1 MLAFAANSLLALA
14 VLATGPRA
22 TQDAD
27 GETLVR
33 GALAEKIDRYL
44 SRCVP
49 FGFSG
54 SALVAA
60 GDEVILSKGYG
71 IADSQT
77 GAACTPSTVF
87 DLGSL
92 TKQFT
97 ATAVLVLEQR
107 GVLEVTDKLD
117 RFLSDVPSDK
127 AAIQVHQLLTH
138 TSGLPRAVPR
148 LNSEVHDREAMLKL
162 VLAAPLSSKP
172 GREHLYSNA
181 GYELLGAVVEV
192 AAKKPFEELLRELLF
207 DPAGMGSTGFRQDG
221 RLDPS
226 LAARGRMKPDDPPPP
241 GSLLEGRAQDE
252 PRRPGERTLAT
263 EGWYSWGLRGAG
275 GVLSTAPDLWRWER
289 ALRGDDVL
297 TKASK
302 KKLFT
307 PVRGDYAYGWYALK
321 TKAGKTWIEHGGSTD
336 NGFDVKCTR
345 YPDDGIFFVVLGN
358 GPGVVPWV
366 NLNVGKLIQGEP
378 CDLPP
383 ATTSLA
389 ESELEALTGEYEGP
403 KGLRLRAFAHS
414 GALFLEAG
422 SEAAFKLL
430 AGDASTA
437 GPKGELRLSRKIADG
452 FATADFRALHEAE
465 DERYPLFFMESWWQ
479 SLLAHHGALRRAT
492 VLGASAER
500 GGGVTVA
507 ALVEFERGSEN
518 FRLQWSGG
526 KLAGVN
532 IGPPYP
538 NRLRLAPKSAQSF
551 VAYDLVRQKV
561 LARASRPT
569 STGTGLELE
578 VGGEKARLVRA
589 KD

>member
-14 VLATGPRA
+14 VLATGLRA
-22 TQDAD
+22 TQDAA

-60 GDEVILSKGYG
+60 GDEVILCKGYG

-77 GAACTPSTVF
+77 GAACSPSTIF

-107 GVLEVTDKLD
+107 GVLAVTDKLD
-117 RFLSDVPSDK
+117 RFLSDVPPDK
-127 AAIQVHQLLTH
+127 ASIQIHHLLAH
-138 TSGLPRAVPR
+138 TSGLPRGLPG
-148 LNSEVHDREAMLKL
+148 LGSEVHDREAMLKM
-162 VLAAPLSSKP
+162 VLEAPLHSKP
-172 GREHLYSNA
+172 GAEHVYSNI
-181 GYELLGAVVEV
+181 GYDLLGAIVEI
-192 AAKKPFEELLRELLF
+192 ATKKPFEEALRELLF
-207 DPAGMGSTGFRQDG
+207 DPAGMGSTGFRKDG

-241 GSLLEGRAQDE
+241 GSLLEGQTQDE

-289 ALRGDDVL
+289 ELRGDDLL

-321 TKAGKTWIEHGGSTD
+321 TKAGKTWIEHGGSTG

-345 YPDDGIFFVVLGN
+345 YPDDRVFFVVLGN
-358 GPGVVPWV
+358 APGNVPWV
-366 NLNVGKLIQGEP
+366 NLNVGKLLQGESIE
-378 CDLPP
+378 LPP
-383 ATTSLA
+383 ATA
-389 ESELEALTGEYEGP
+389 PPGESELEALAGEYEGP
-403 KGLRLRAFAHS
+403 KGLRLRLFAHS
-414 GALFLEAG
+414 GALILEAG
-422 SEAAFKLL
+422 SETAFRFL
-430 AGDASTA
+430 AGDAGAVGSKT
-437 GPKGELRLSRKIADG
+437 ELQVSRKIVDG
-452 FATADFRALHEAE
+452 FATADFRALHAVE
-465 DERYPLFFMESWWQ
+465 DKQYPLFFMESWWQ
-479 SLLAHHGALRRAT
+479 GLLAHHGALQRAT
-492 VLGASAER
+492 VLGATAEFS
-500 GGGVTVA
+500 GGITVT
-507 ALVEFERGSEN
+507 ALLEFERGSEN

-526 KLAGVN
+526 KLGGVN
-532 IGPPYP
+532 IGAPYP
-538 NRLRLAPKSAQSF
+538 NRLRLVPESAQSF
-551 VAYDLVRQKV
+551 VAYDLVRQRV

-569 STGTGLELE
+569 QGGTGLELE
-578 VGGEKARLVRA
+578 VGGDKARLARA